1 MGRHLALLLLISL
14 AGVSSAASRVVL
26 GEMITNSG

>member
-1 MGRHLALLLLISL
+1 MGRYAAILLLITL
-14 AGVSSAASRVVL
+14 AGVSYSAPRVVL